1 MQKLLFKAFEA
12 SYYHFSMEIIKTC
25 MYVGYILIQGRVSI
39 FYVVNLLCWVI
50 LFYIYKFWGKIFL
63 GRNF

>member
-25 MYVGYILIQGRVSI
+25 MYVGYNLIQGRVSI
-39 FYVVNLLCWVI
+39 FYVVNLLC
-50 LFYIYKFWGKIFL
+50 
-63 GRNF
+63 